1 MVSHWRPTEEW
12 PIDGL
17 WSPIGGL
24 PEHGDPEGPIEG
36 LEREPN
42 IRQKRAHAA
51 NQIGPVNF
59 VGSLLKAH

>member
-36 LEREPN
+36 LERAEYPSET
-42 IRQKRAHAA
+42 AHAA

-59 VGSLLKAH
+59 VGSMLKAH